1 MIIIHFLIDGVILI
15 ILFYLII
22 ININASSSIGNNKF
36 AIERVFSSWR
46 KKPITHIKTS
56 NTVKCSNHQME
67 NLISYAWPGTYQ
79 GCDCTDIRKTF
90 FFTDYEEYY
99 HYSGNL
105 YSGSCSWNM
114 TNVGCSEIKPL
125 ESVSA
130 NKWRNYYLCGK
141 FLNEGYFD
149 LEKAKGECSQGFKSC
164 GIIDTLNNNLC
175 VREKIDCP
183 INEFSLKPMDDDNFQ
198 MEISMNNNST
208 GRILTDFQ
216 VSDGNLCLHSDH
228 ENNFYEK
235 DYTLIK
241 VHVSKNDCQSYTTAE
256 NQSKKIYY
264 DESKR
269 YSKVDE
275 YSKKSFYQHNS
286 IYNMI
291 NNYLPNYPNLKD
303 VHINLY
309 AGNYIGWKKEC
320 LKITNNNLKNSDL
333 NNLERDISI
342 HVSTINSNLN
352 YISLMLILIFITM
365 IIILVCYKYNYGEFF
380 SAFNSAIFS
389 IFYFVSFVFYIM
401 IHNLSESNKK
411 ISRKSD
417 ERVDIDV
424 IENDY
429 VNRFIEVISNKDCSD
444 DLTNLTLKNF
454 SDGYSSNLE
463 IYAKVSF
470 MSTVLIFFCVI
481 LSLMSF
487 YPLLEGF
494 YKSRVRT
501 NFPNENL
508 TEPEKDPL
516 VKNELDKIDFIEN
529 DAASPPSVTIQK
541 EKNSNNLPNY
551 DELQN

>member
-1 MIIIHFLIDGVILI
+1 MIVIHFLIDGVILI

-36 AIERVFSSWR
+36 AIERVFTSWR
-46 KKPITHIKTS
+46 KKPITHLKTS
-56 NTVKCSNHQME
+56 NTVKCINHQME
-67 NLISYAWPGTYQ
+67 NLISYGWPGTYE

-105 YSGSCSWNM
+105 YTGSCSWNI
-114 TNVGCSEIKPL
+114 TKVGCSEIKPL
-125 ESVSA
+125 ESVYA
-130 NKWRNYYLCGK
+130 NKWRNYYICGK
-141 FLNEGYFD
+141 YSNEGYFD

-164 GIIDTLNNNLC
+164 GIVDTLNNNLC
-175 VREKIDCP
+175 VRENTECP
-183 INEFSLKPMDDDNFQ
+183 INEFSFKPMDDDNFQ
-198 MEISMNNNST
+198 IEMVINNNST
-208 GRILTDFQ
+208 KRISTDFQ
-216 VSDGNLCLHSDH
+216 VSDGILCLHSDN
-228 ENNFYEK
+228 ENYFYEK

-241 VHVSKNDCQSYTTAE
+241 NIASKIGCRSYTIGE
-256 NQSKKIYY
+256 NQSNKIYY

-269 YSKVDE
+269 YRKVDE

-291 NNYLPNYPNLKD
+291 KNYLPNYPNLED
-303 VHINLY
+303 VHVNLY

-320 LKITNNNLKNSDL
+320 MKITNNNLKNSDL

-342 HVSTINSNLN
+342 HISTITSNLN
-352 YISLMLILIFITM
+352 YISMMLILIFITM
-365 IIILVCYKYNYGEFF
+365 ILILGFYKYNYAEFY
-380 SAFNSAIFS
+380 SNLNLAIFS

-401 IHNLSESNKK
+401 IQNLSESNKK
-411 ISRKSD
+411 ITRISD
-417 ERVDIDV
+417 ERVDINV

-429 VNRFIEVISNKDCSD
+429 IHRFIEVISIKDCSD

-454 SDGYSSNLE
+454 ADGYSSNLE
-463 IYAKVSF
+463 IYEKVSF
-470 MSTVLIFFCVI
+470 MSNVLIFLCII
-481 LSLMSF
+481 LSLISL
-487 YPLLEGF
+487 YPLLEGL

-508 TEPEKDPL
+508 LEPEQDPL
-516 VKNELDKIDFIEN
+516 VKNELDKNYLIQN
-529 DAASPPSVTIQK
+529 DEASPPSVTTQN

-551 DELQN
+551 DELHN